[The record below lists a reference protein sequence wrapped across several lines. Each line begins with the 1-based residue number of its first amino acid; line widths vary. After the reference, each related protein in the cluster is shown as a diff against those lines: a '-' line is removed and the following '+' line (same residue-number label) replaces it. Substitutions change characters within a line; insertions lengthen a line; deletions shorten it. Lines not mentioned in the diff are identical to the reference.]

1 MSRSLCL
8 LLAAV
13 LFASRAAAADLA
25 KIDRTIKEEP
35 AYSGKPKYGLLVFGP
50 HAADRVWLVQDG
62 NVLYVDR
69 NGNGN
74 LTEPGKK
81 VAAKEDKSYDANEY
95 GLFFEAGEL
104 KVGGKV
110 HKHLTV
116 GFPRLKVYS
125 SLKDNP
131 FIREALKVD
140 AQASAARI
148 SVEVESARLKGNG
161 IGGRLVQLAGF
172 YDPTGILQFADKPAE
187 APIIH
192 FDGACHIA
200 FYGELPTLRLGR
212 DNDLVLVVGTPGL
225 GGGTFAMLG
234 YDKAIP
240 DGLYPKVDVRFPA
253 AQEGGDR
260 LKEVYELK
268 GRC

>member
-1 MSRSLCL
+1 MMRSLFP

-13 LFASRAAAADLA
+13 LFASSAVAADLA
-25 KIDRTIKEEP
+25 KIDRTIKKEP
-35 AYSGKPKYGLLVFGP
+35 VYSGKPKYGLLIFGP
-50 HAADRVWLVQDG
+50 DAAARVWLVQDG
-62 NVLYVDR
+62 NTLYVDR

-81 VAAKEDKSYDANEY
+81 VAAKEDKSYDAKEY

-125 SLKDNP
+125 SLQDNP
-131 FIREALKVD
+131 HIREALKADV
-140 AQASAARI
+140 QASAARI

-161 IGGRLVQLAGF
+161 IGGRLIQMAGF
-172 YDPTGILQFADKPAE
+172 YDPTGILQFADKPAD

-192 FDGACHIA
+192 FDGAWHIT

-234 YDKAIP
+234 YDKAIQ
-240 DGLYPKVDVRFPA
+240 DGLHPKAEVRFPA

-260 LKEVYELK
+260 LKELYELRE
-268 GRC
+268 RC